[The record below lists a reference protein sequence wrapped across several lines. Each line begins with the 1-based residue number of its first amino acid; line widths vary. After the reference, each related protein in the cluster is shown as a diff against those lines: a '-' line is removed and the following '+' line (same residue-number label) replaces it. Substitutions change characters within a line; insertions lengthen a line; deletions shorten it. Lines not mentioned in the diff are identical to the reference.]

1 MAEHRRAAARGRED
15 SEAESAY
22 RIRQVEMLVARYRAA
37 ERSLVVALAENLGI
51 ADEPAELMVRT
62 LIELTTDAEARL
74 VARQPKPVYW
84 NQPVCER
91 CWRVLHPER
100 VAVRAASEI
109 QAEACAFC
117 GFQTRAGIYVRE
129 HPHRVPYPKQ
139 EPAEEDERPASRAR
153 RGS

>member
-1 MAEHRRAAARGRED
+1 MTERRRVAAGVRED
-15 SEAESAY
+15 PEVESEY
-22 RIRQVEMLVARYRAA
+22 RIRQLEMLVARYRAA

-51 ADEPAELMVRT
+51 ANEPAELMVRT

-74 VARQPKPVYW
+74 VARAPKPVYW

-91 CWRVLHPER
+91 CWRLLHPER

-109 QAEACAFC
+109 HAEACAFC

-129 HPHRVPYPKQ
+129 HPDRVPYPKQ
-139 EPAEEDERPASRAR
+139 APADADERSASRPR
-153 RGS
+153 RDS